1 MRKTII
7 TVAGRTAAGKSLIAK
22 KLAERLG
29 LRVLKSYTTRA
40 PRPDEIAD
48 PEHADHIFVSE
59 KEFDELKDIAAE
71 TKINGIRYCTTMEV
85 LNKSDFYVIDPD
97 GIDYLK
103 KHHGMDF
110 HIVQFYIYADENIRE
125 KRFLERGRTAA
136 DFQQRCSS
144 ENEQFD
150 KYEDSHGYD
159 IIIFNNGDI
168 DYAINV
174 MESYVKPIME
184 YELEAKKNNAKAET
198 IETTTNTEK
207 VEENQDIHNIGT
219 KDLDPNTI
227 VAHDK
232 EVNNQAPKEEVP
244 ATFDTDDLNF
254 YIPDE
259 LIDNDS
265 VNLRSP
271 SCALCSGNEE
281 HRSELSLKSGNESS
295 FAGELSPS
303 SQDMPNDDE
312 VEAQS
317 VDGVSDS
324 PYTSSNL
331 RTGGQPDCS
340 GADCLQQSF
349 PDGKPGRGLQSNDDD
364 TPKEES
370 NPNIPSD
377 GASANEKTSASTMDT
392 SCKSDKKTEEVN
404 NETASTESLNANSNM
419 NKELDANCD
428 KSYEGE
434 DEDESMEAILLD

>member
-29 LRVLKSYTTRA
+29 LEVLKSYTTRA

-125 KRFLERGRTAA
+125 KRFLERGRTAV

-184 YELEAKKNNAKAET
+184 SELEARKNMEEEAMEPAV
-198 IETTTNTEK
+198 NTEK
-207 VEENQDIHNIGT
+207 IEEKQTVCNI
-219 KDLDPNTI
+219 
-227 VAHDK
+227 
-232 EVNNQAPKEEVP
+232 
-244 ATFDTDDLNF
+244 DTDDLDTNPIAAHSNEISNLVPKEETAVASSADNIDF

-259 LIDNDS
+259 LIDNNDTQ
-265 VNLRSP
+265 
-271 SCALCSGNEE
+271 NEE
-281 HRSELSLKSGNESS
+281 SK
-295 FAGELSPS
+295 
-303 SQDMPNDDE
+303 PNM
-312 VEAQS
+312 
-317 VDGVSDS
+317 
-324 PYTSSNL
+324 
-331 RTGGQPDCS
+331 
-340 GADCLQQSF
+340 
-349 PDGKPGRGLQSNDDD
+349 
-364 TPKEES
+364 
-370 NPNIPSD
+370 PSD

-392 SCKSDKKTEEVN
+392 SCKSDKKTEEIN